1 MNLLRDA
8 LEKDLRSVI
17 TLRNKL
23 AHGQWIYPLN
33 EALDDIAQEQMDAL
47 RTENILSLT
56 QKAALVNYICDSIH
70 DLVVSRPT
78 FDRDFD
84 DHFRCVEQIRVNIS
98 RKSYEVWAAQIQRRH
113 QRGVAKYRAHL
124 LLPVNH

>member
-1 MNLLRDA
+1 M
-8 LEKDLRSVI
+8 E
-17 TLRNKL
+17 
-23 AHGQWIYPLN
+23 
-33 EALDDIAQEQMDAL
+33 AL

-84 DHFRCVEQIRVNIS
+84 DHFRCVEQIRVKIS

-113 QRGVAKYRAHL
+113 QRGVTKYRANL
-124 LLPVNH
+124 LLPLDH